1 MKKAD
6 FQNLITEQFTALQ
19 TLTATK
25 GEEYAGA
32 GSEDQHANFHRQAEK
47 LGIPAEKVLMVYLS
61 KHQDAIDNY
70 IRTGVVL
77 SEPIEGRIDD
87 AILYLLL
94 LKALIRDRVEIATAT
109 GRNFNPC

>member
-32 GSEDQHANFHRQAEK
+32 GNDDQHANFNRQAEK
-47 LGIPAEKVLMVYLS
+47 LGMPPEKVLMVYLS

-70 IRTGVVL
+70 VRTGAAL

-94 LKALIRDRVEIATAT
+94 LKAMIRDRTVIATAA